1 MIVLKFSLDRRERF
15 LFILMSSSSSEV
27 SQPLPGVPGLGV
39 VTLAPVIRVPIWCF
53 VPIISLSCPQL
64 YLFNLRVWPMWIRDW
79 FCYPST
85 NLDPSLFI
93 EYSDRRYAHI
103 QPEISSQPTHV
114 YSPTTNQKVE
124 YILSWTLTAWNFNL
138 WLYDNFRNQNQNIIV
153 HVRKI

>member
-1 MIVLKFSLDRRERF
+1 MIVLKFSLGKRERL

-27 SQPLPGVPGLGV
+27 SQPLPWVPGLGV
-39 VTLAPVIRVPIWCF
+39 VTLAAVIRVPIWCF

-114 YSPTTNQKVE
+114 YSPTTNKYSRYV
-124 YILSWTLTAWNFNL
+124 LNWTLTAWIW
-138 WLYDNFRNQNQNIIV
+138 WLFDNFRNQNLNINV
-153 HVRKI
+153 NVRKM

>member
-1 MIVLKFSLDRRERF
+1 MIVLKFSLGKREQL
-15 LFILMSSSSSEV
+15 LFILMSSSSSEL
-27 SQPLPGVPGLGV
+27 SQPLPWVPSLGV
-39 VTLAPVIRVPIWCF
+39 VSLAAVIRVPIWCF

-103 QPEISSQPTHV
+103 QPQISSQPT
-114 YSPTTNQKVE
+114 TNARLFTINQQVE
-124 YILSWTLTAWNFNL
+124 YILNWTLTARSL
-138 WLYDNFRNQNQNIIV
+138 WTIWEI
-153 HVRKI
+153 KI

>member
-1 MIVLKFSLDRRERF
+1 MIVLILIRKEGTVGVHLNV
-15 LFILMSSSSSEV
+15 FILLWSLATSPRS
-27 SQPLPGVPGLGV
+27 LGV
-39 VTLAPVIRVPIWCF
+39 VTLAAVIRVPIWCF

-114 YSPTTNQKVE
+114 YSPTTNKYSR
-124 YILSWTLTAWNFNL
+124 YILNWTLTWIW
-138 WLYDNFRNQNQNIIV
+138 WLFDNFRNQNLNINV
-153 HVRKI
+153 NVRKI